1 MISADVEGFGQERQ
15 VGFMLAGGVEKA
27 APMVVVGGG
36 VVPSPAPTD
45 RDFHQTW
52 RYWRSLLE
60 GHAVPHDPSAGRVPE
75 AQPQVT
81 IHIVFRTCER
91 PLSDD
96 PFAVAPV
103 LEHAF
108 IETRAEDRMHEVAVQ
123 ILQAFHL
130 EAHPQTVRLASFQA
144 DRMLDETEAFV
155 TPVTGG
161 RESPAV
167 ARVANRSELRPE
179 RRVGRDDR
187 PALGKLADSLER
199 ETPVRNEIAF
209 VPGGRSFD
217 RESRGGGEPADQKQR
232 EALVSTVPKHG
243 LVLIVGWDGPAR
255 VILLMAS
262 RREAGQVWAKSRLRD
277 RIDSVIAPDD
287 AKSLTGDHDLTE
299 LITPNT
305 TLPIFPLPAIVQR
318 PRSVESRI
326 SPMRGDAIVLFVATT
341 AYFALFCWVPMF
353 LIHAPACILW
363 TEPAV
368 LLAAGFASSRMA
380 NMGNNA
386 TESRYENW
394 IAMGAVVV
402 GVSLFQLFMPGWT
415 GSQWIIPVLA
425 HIPWWCIFGFGAL
438 IHLAVWAMGEGLN
451 R

>member
-1 MISADVEGFGQERQ
+1 
-15 VGFMLAGGVEKA
+15 
-27 APMVVVGGG
+27 
-36 VVPSPAPTD
+36 
-45 RDFHQTW
+45 
-52 RYWRSLLE
+52 
-60 GHAVPHDPSAGRVPE
+60 
-75 AQPQVT
+75 
-81 IHIVFRTCER
+81 
-91 PLSDD
+91 
-96 PFAVAPV
+96 
-103 LEHAF
+103 
-108 IETRAEDRMHEVAVQ
+108 
-123 ILQAFHL
+123 
-130 EAHPQTVRLASFQA
+130 
-144 DRMLDETEAFV
+144 
-155 TPVTGG
+155 
-161 RESPAV
+161 
-167 ARVANRSELRPE
+167 
-179 RRVGRDDR
+179 
-187 PALGKLADSLER
+187 
-199 ETPVRNEIAF
+199 
-209 VPGGRSFD
+209 
-217 RESRGGGEPADQKQR
+217 
-232 EALVSTVPKHG
+232 
-243 LVLIVGWDGPAR
+243 
-255 VILLMAS
+255 MAS